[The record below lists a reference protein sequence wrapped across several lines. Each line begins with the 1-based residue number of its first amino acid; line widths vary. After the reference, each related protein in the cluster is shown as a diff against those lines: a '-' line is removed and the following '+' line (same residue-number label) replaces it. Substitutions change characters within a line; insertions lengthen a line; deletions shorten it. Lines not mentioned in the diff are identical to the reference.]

1 MREINP
7 KYVKKSALLVLFITK
22 KQIEKNI
29 KTVPNLPKFETFNV
43 LVFVSTFNE
52 PIMTKISLIKIPIKN
67 QLGNKFDNQNNNNK
81 KTILSHTGS
90 NIVPNRLTKLNFLA
104 TIPSIESEI
113 PISAIIITKFIV
125 KKLSYE
131 C

>member
-7 KYVKKSALLVLFITK
+7 KYVKKSALLTLFITK
-22 KQIEKNI
+22 KQTEKNI
-29 KTVPNLPKFETFNV
+29 RTVPNLPKFETFKV

-52 PIMTKISLIKIPIKN
+52 PIMTKISLIKIPQKN
-67 QLGNKFDNQNNNNK
+67 QIGNKFDNQNNNNI

-90 NIVPNRLTKLNFLA
+90 NIVPNRLTRLNLLA

-113 PISAIIITKFIV
+113 PISAIIVTKFIV
-125 KKLSYE
+125 EKSLYE

>member
-7 KYVKKSALLVLFITK
+7 KYVKKITLLVLFITK

-52 PIMTKISLIKIPIKN
+52 PTMTKISLIKIP
-67 QLGNKFDNQNNNNK
+67 
-81 KTILSHTGS
+81 
-90 NIVPNRLTKLNFLA
+90 
-104 TIPSIESEI
+104 
-113 PISAIIITKFIV
+113 
-125 KKLSYE
+125 
-131 C
+131 

>member
-7 KYVKKSALLVLFITK
+7 KYVKKSALLTLFITK
-22 KQIEKNI
+22 KQTEKNI
-29 KTVPNLPKFETFNV
+29 RTVPNLPKFETFKV

-52 PIMTKISLIKIPIKN
+52 PIMTKISLIKIPQKN
-67 QLGNKFDNQNNNNK
+67 QIGNKFDNQNNNNI

-90 NIVPNRLTKLNFLA
+90 NIVPNRLTRLNFLA
-104 TIPSIESEI
+104 TIPSIESDI
-113 PISAIIITKFIV
+113 PINAIIITKFIV
-125 KKLSYE
+125 EKSLYE